1 MDIPNCCL
9 QPSIKITVATE
20 GITFNLELYVS
31 LFSNE
36 TSLFF
41 IRLYISFKYRRIF
54 MVVSSKYYSL

>member
-9 QPSIKITVATE
+9 QPSIKITAATE
-20 GITFNLELYVS
+20 GITFNLELYVP

-41 IRLYISFKYRRIF
+41 IRLYISFKYRQIF